1 MNPIDTFYIL
11 DLFGVAVFAITGAL
25 VAREKR
31 MDIFGVIVVALVT
44 AIGGGTLRDMILGRT
59 PVFWVNDP
67 TYIIVGTLVAIL
79 TIPIALLNLLPRR
92 PLLIADAF
100 GLAVFTVI
108 GTQTALD
115 FGVTEFIAILLGVMS
130 SVTGGIIRDVLSN
143 QIPLIL
149 RKEIYATASLCGAV
163 VYIIFQHD
171 ATFAP
176 IATISGMIV
185 TLALRLAAI
194 RWGWSLTISFPKPSS

>member
-1 MNPIDTFYIL
+1 MDTLYIL
-11 DLFGVAVFAITGAL
+11 DLFGTAVFAVTGAL
-25 VAREKR
+25 VAREKQ

-67 TYIIVGTLVAIL
+67 AYIIVGVGAAVL
-79 TIPIALLNLLPRR
+79 TIPLALMNLFPRR

-100 GLAVFTVI
+100 GLSVFTVI

-115 FGVTEFIAILLGVMS
+115 FGVSAFIAVLLGVMS

-149 RKEIYATASLCGAV
+149 RKEIYATASLCGGV
-163 VYIIFQHD
+163 VYILLMNNEHFVD
-171 ATFAP
+171 
-176 IATISGMIV
+176 IAMISGMLV
-185 TLALRLAAI
+185 TLLLRLAAI
-194 RWGWSLTISFPKPSS
+194 RWGWSLTISLPKPQS

>member
-1 MNPIDTFYIL
+1 MDTLYIL
-11 DLFGVAVFAITGAL
+11 DLFGTAVFAVTGAL
-25 VAREKR
+25 VAREKQ

-67 TYIIVGTLVAIL
+67 AYIIVGVGAAVL
-79 TIPIALLNLLPRR
+79 TIPLALMNLFPRR

-100 GLAVFTVI
+100 GLSVFTVI

-115 FGVTEFIAILLGVMS
+115 FGVSAFIAVLLGVMG
-130 SVTGGIIRDVLSN
+130 SVTGGIIRDILSN

-163 VYIIFQHD
+163 VYILLMNNEHFVD
-171 ATFAP
+171 
-176 IATISGMIV
+176 IAMLCGMLV
-185 TLALRLAAI
+185 TLLLRLAAI
-194 RWGWSLTISFPKPSS
+194 RWGLSLTISLPKTQS

>member
-1 MNPIDTFYIL
+1 MNPIEPFYIL

-25 VAREKR
+25 VAREKQ

-67 TYIIVGTLVAIL
+67 TYIIVGAIVAVL
-79 TIPIALLNLLPRR
+79 TIPVALLNLMPRR

-115 FGVTEFIAILLGVMS
+115 FGVSAFIAILLGVMS

-163 VYIIFQHD
+163 VYVIFLHD

-176 IATISGMIV
+176 FATITGMMI
-185 TLALRLAAI
+185 TLVLRLAAI
-194 RWGWSLTISFPKPSS
+194 RWGWSLTISLPKPSQ